1 MQICMLDVQPHQLFG
16 FLHRICILSRYLEA
30 FSSSIFHRLLV
41 VHSKSCLLFFTTTSF
56 PPFFLFCMP
65 SPFGWKL
72 CIRQTA
78 SFLMQL
84 VGCHPFCEH
93 CLFYVRPRYDFI

>member
-41 VHSKSCLLFFTTTSF
+41 VHSKSCLLFYHHVFSSILSLLHAKSIWLETVHTSNCEL
-56 PPFFLFCMP
+56 PHAI
-65 SPFGWKL
+65 GWL
-72 CIRQTA
+72 SSI
-78 SFLMQL
+78 L
-84 VGCHPFCEH
+84 
-93 CLFYVRPRYDFI
+93 